1 MKVLP
6 ILRGPTEFRF
16 DVVAMDGPA

>member
-6 ILRGPTEFRF
+6 VLRGLTEFRF